1 LGFICNLI
9 LENLD
14 FISAG
19 RRLKMNDMLIR
30 GDLIPPISDTPGE
43 SSKVGENKSSFSNVL
58 KDKIGEINKLQLDAD
73 AAIAKVE
80 LSDSGSIHE
89 AMIAMEKA
97 SISFKTMLQVRNKM
111 LEAYQEVMRMQV

>member
-1 LGFICNLI
+1 MTNIP
-9 LENLD
+9 
-14 FISAG
+14 
-19 RRLKMNDMLIR
+19 IR
-30 GDLIPPISDTPGE
+30 GDLMPPILNTPGK
-43 SSKVGENKSSFSNVL
+43 SGKAGENEGSFSNVL

>member
-1 LGFICNLI
+1 
-9 LENLD
+9 
-14 FISAG
+14 
-19 RRLKMNDMLIR
+19 MNDMLIR
-30 GDLIPPISDTPGE
+30 GDLMPPISNTSGE
-43 SSKVGENKSSFSNVL
+43 SSKVGENESSFSNVL

>member
-1 LGFICNLI
+1 MTNIP
-9 LENLD
+9 
-14 FISAG
+14 
-19 RRLKMNDMLIR
+19 IR
-30 GDLIPPISDTPGE
+30 GDLMPQISDIQKEIGKARE
-43 SSKVGENKSSFSNVL
+43 DEGSFSNVL

-97 SISFKTMLQVRNKM
+97 SISFKTMLQVRNKI

>member
-1 LGFICNLI
+1 
-9 LENLD
+9 
-14 FISAG
+14 
-19 RRLKMNDMLIR
+19 MNDMLIR

-43 SSKVGENKSSFSNVL
+43 SSKVGKNASSFSNVL

>member
-1 LGFICNLI
+1 
-9 LENLD
+9 
-14 FISAG
+14 
-19 RRLKMNDMLIR
+19 MNDMLIR
-30 GDLIPPISDTPGE
+30 GDLIPPISHTPGE

-73 AAIAKVE
+73 VAIAKVE

>member
-1 LGFICNLI
+1 
-9 LENLD
+9 
-14 FISAG
+14 
-19 RRLKMNDMLIR
+19 MLIR